1 MVRGLLDISKLQA
14 DEIELKLE
22 DVLASEVIR
31 QSMEPLAINANA
43 KRITLQ
49 LHVAPGEPMLR
60 ADRLRLSQIFS
71 NLLTNA
77 VKFTPNGGAVDV
89 TVEPTAEGV
98 QVDVRD
104 TGLGIPKDEI
114 EQIFDK
120 YRQTTT
126 KATAGEGGTG
136 LGLAIV
142 RELVLLHAGQITV
155 ASEVNRG
162 SVFTVRLPVNPERQ
176 DRTSF

>member
-1 MVRGLLDISKLQA
+1 
-14 DEIELKLE
+14 
-22 DVLASEVIR
+22 
-31 QSMEPLAINANA
+31 
-43 KRITLQ
+43 
-49 LHVAPGEPMLR
+49 MLR

-89 TVEPTAEGV
+89 TIEPAAEGV

-114 EQIFDK
+114 EHIFDK
-120 YRQTTT
+120 YRQTAT

-142 RELVLLHAGQITV
+142 CELVLLHGGQITV
-155 ASEVNRG
+155 ASEVGRG

-176 DRTSF
+176 DRTSL